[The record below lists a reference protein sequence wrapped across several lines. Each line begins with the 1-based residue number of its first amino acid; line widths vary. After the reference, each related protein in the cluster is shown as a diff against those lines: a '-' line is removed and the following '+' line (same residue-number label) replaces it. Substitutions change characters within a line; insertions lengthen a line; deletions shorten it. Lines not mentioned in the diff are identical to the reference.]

1 MDRRDRPSSSTKP
14 PHIFQGAAFAPKTPT
29 RDSPGARVRSCMV
42 AAGYRLDDPAPNARR
57 ARRRAP
63 EEPEAPEFRARWQK
77 AATLSK
83 HRGAPAAP
91 PSEEAADGGAGAPR
105 PRPGRS
111 ASEPS
116 LRPSRLREEE
126 AAVPATVAGS
136 PPREEEEDAPAARH
150 QRKGTF
156 FVAAAAAVV
165 AAVL

>member
-29 RDSPGARVRSCMV
+29 RDSPGACVRSCMV

-63 EEPEAPEFRARWQK
+63 EEPEA
-77 AATLSK
+77 

-116 LRPSRLREEE
+116 LRPSRLREDE